1 MKSFRCVFLILATGL
16 IFQLK
21 IEAVDAVITFFIK
34 EKTQKKT
41 KRKSSNTKLISE
53 SLVQPSFIHAVGKD
67 RSWLDQP
74 GVDGIQASYLG
85 YIATSD
91 KNGQITFPRQQQNDT
106 IHILVIPEI
115 EAEFII
121 SGTLISHWITKHNY
135 PAAFYE
141 ISRKKNKTLKTYYF
155 DVKKIPV
162 PQDIPLNT
170 VIIFAHPD
178 HIHVPVGISL
188 NTYSTNFILPELQA
202 QKIDTIKNSL
212 YTLSIKQYF
221 EQIKIEHKND
231 MPSIATMVVNL

>member
-1 MKSFRCVFLILATGL
+1 MKSFKYVFLIIATGF

-21 IEAVDAVITFFIK
+21 IEAVESVITFFIK
-34 EKTQKKT
+34 EKTQKT
-41 KRKSSNTKLISE
+41 MVRKSSNTKLISE
-53 SLVQPSFIHAVGKD
+53 SLVQPSFINAVGKD

-106 IHILVIPEI
+106 IHILVTPEI
-115 EAEFII
+115 EPEFMI
-121 SGTLISHWITKHNY
+121 SGTLISHWITKHNR

-155 DVKKIPV
+155 DVKKLSIPH
-162 PQDIPLNT
+162 DIPLNT

-202 QKIDTIKNSL
+202 QKMDTIKNSL

-231 MPSIATMVVNL
+231 TTSIATMVINL